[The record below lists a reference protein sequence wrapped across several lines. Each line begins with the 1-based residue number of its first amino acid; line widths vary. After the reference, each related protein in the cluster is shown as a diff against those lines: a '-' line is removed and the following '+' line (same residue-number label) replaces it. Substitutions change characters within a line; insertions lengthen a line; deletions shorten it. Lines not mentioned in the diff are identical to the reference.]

1 MYFAFPGAQILYN
14 EATNQ
19 YVLLF
24 HADTPKF
31 GYPAVGV
38 AVAKDIR
45 GPYTWVRVFKPDG
58 LDSYDMGVFQED
70 DGTAFL
76 VRSVKNEY
84 VGISQLSPDYT
95 DTLGI
100 SSTAPRV
107 RPTPRLTA
115 HSARCLQEHVGR
127 PPVERCVLSAE
138 PSVMYMGC
146 KLKSKRLRVG
156 CMTSEAFFTAPCM

>member
-1 MYFAFPGAQILYN
+1 VLQILYN
-14 EATNQ
+14 TKYNN

-38 AVAKDIR
+38 AVADDIT

-58 LDSYDMGVFQED
+58 LDSYDMGVFQEA

-76 VRSVKNEY
+76 VRSVNNQY

-107 RPTPRLTA
+107 RPYLSRWHPQPVPASASIICRQTPV
-115 HSARCLQEHVGR
+115 HH
-127 PPVERCVLSAE
+127 PV
-138 PSVMYMGC
+138 
-146 KLKSKRLRVG
+146 
-156 CMTSEAFFTAPCM
+156 